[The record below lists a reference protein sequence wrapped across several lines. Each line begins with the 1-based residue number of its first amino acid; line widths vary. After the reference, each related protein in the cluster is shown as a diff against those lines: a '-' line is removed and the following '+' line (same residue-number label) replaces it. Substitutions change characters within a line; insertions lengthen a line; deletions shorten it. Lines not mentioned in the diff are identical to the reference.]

1 MTSTFSANLEYWPLD
16 RLIPHARNART
27 HSEAQVAQIAG
38 SIAEF
43 SFVNP
48 VLVGDDG
55 VIVAGHGRV
64 LAARKL
70 GLSEAPVIVLA
81 HLSPTQRRALM
92 MPTIELLRM
101 QAGTMNCWRPNWLRS
116 AMRTSSSDC
125 LVSTRLNWIACSTA
139 RRKRMK
145 TPTRLPMRQQLD
157 PSERI
162 APIVARKCQVAAG
175 CISPDPTQCKQALA
189 DLLTVMD
196 QMSGKSS

>member
-1 MTSTFSANLEYWPLD
+1 MCPLD

-27 HSEAQVAQIAG
+27 HSEDQVAQIAG

-43 SFVNP
+43 GFVNP

-92 MPTIELLRM
+92 IADNGIAENASGTVKTKRGFSRLEWQKLRERNE
-101 QAGTMNCWRPNWLRS
+101 ALDCRVLR
-116 AMRTSSSDC
+116 
-125 LVSTRLNWIACSTA
+125 TR
-139 RRKRMK
+139 RR
-145 TPTRLPMRQQLD
+145 LD
-157 PSERI
+157 RRCGSLDGGHVE
-162 APIVARKCQVAAG
+162 
-175 CISPDPTQCKQALA
+175 
-189 DLLTVMD
+189 
-196 QMSGKSS
+196 